1 MINNKIIL
9 IGTSIMLQKCIE
21 ISIKNFKK
29 IFVVTSDKIIKKK
42 FKKKV
47 KFIKL
52 YQIEKTNSDYLFS
65 ILNDKII
72 SAKQLRSLKKNSF
85 NFHDGPLPKYAGLFS
100 SSWAIFNKEVKHGV
114 CWHKIK
120 KSIDTGGIF
129 VEKKFAIKNK
139 DTAYDIDIK
148 GLTIGINLYK
158 DLIKKIKNNNLKYT
172 NQNLK
177 NRTYFGKIKLKK
189 LLEKFLKKKNN
200 KTLIRSFTLSP
211 QKIKLIYKFFK
222 IKLKNPSIN
231 YHTDKK
237 EVISLNDLKMR
248 ELIKIIN
255 KTLKINFKS
264 NKKSKNLN
272 KLALNNHPNWDSLA
286 HVKLLSN
293 IEKKFKIK
301 IDESNINDFSNL
313 NLMFKYFNKKII

>member
-189 LLEKFLKKKNN
+189 LLEKFLKKK
-200 KTLIRSFTLSP
+200 K
-211 QKIKLIYKFFK
+211 
-222 IKLKNPSIN
+222 
-231 YHTDKK
+231 
-237 EVISLNDLKMR
+237 
-248 ELIKIIN
+248 
-255 KTLKINFKS
+255 
-264 NKKSKNLN
+264 
-272 KLALNNHPNWDSLA
+272 
-286 HVKLLSN
+286 
-293 IEKKFKIK
+293 
-301 IDESNINDFSNL
+301 
-313 NLMFKYFNKKII
+313 